1 MLIFGAS
8 GFAKNV
14 LEILTRNGYSKE
26 LFFFDN
32 VTPNIGDLLYDKFS
46 ILKTFEEIE
55 ERFKYNKDFTI
66 GIGNPIL
73 REKIYNELLNRGGNF
88 VSTIS
93 EHAHLGSYN
102 VIIEEGVNISF
113 GVIINND
120 TLIKKGSL
128 ININSTIGHDC
139 VLGEFVEVCPNV
151 SISGNCDI
159 GNNVFIGSNT
169 TIAPRVKI
177 GKNAIIGA
185 NSLVL
190 EDVPSNVFFAGSPGK
205 VIKHLDCNNC

>member
-14 LEILTRNGYSKE
+14 LEILIKNEFQEEIY
-26 LFFFDN
+26 FFDN
-32 VTPNIGDLLYDKFS
+32 VTPNIGDLLYDQFC
-46 ILKTFEEIE
+46 ILKSYEEIE
-55 ERFKYNKDFTI
+55 KKFVYNKNFTI
-66 GIGNPIL
+66 GIGNPLL
-73 REKIYNELLNRGGNF
+73 RQRIYNELIKRGGNF

-93 EHAHLGSYN
+93 NDAKLGSFN
-102 VIIEEGVNISF
+102 VVVEEGVNISF

-139 VLGEFVEVCPNV
+139 VIGEFVEICPNV
-151 SISGNCDI
+151 SVSGNCNI
-159 GNNVFIGSNT
+159 GNNVFIGSNA
-169 TIAPRVKI
+169 TIAPKVTI
-177 GKNAIIGA
+177 GDNAVIGA

-190 EDVPSNVFFAGSPGK
+190 NDVPKDSFFAGIPAHK
-205 VIKHLDCNNC
+205 IK